1 MNSISEIPVAV
12 LAGGLGTRLR
22 PALKGVPKAMASIN
36 GKPFLHYLF
45 DWLIFQGTKQV
56 VLCTGYLGKQIKD
69 YFGDH
74 FGPISIAYSHEAQS
88 LGTAGALR
96 HCLSEIHSDIIL
108 GVNGDTYCDANLKNF
123 LTWHQCHAFNASVLL
138 SYKKDVH
145 RFGSVETD
153 QKGQIVQFHE
163 KTSRPGGGYVSAGVY
178 LFNRSIIENMP
189 DGKNLSME
197 YEVLPDLIGKGL
209 SGYKTKSS
217 FIDIGTP
224 ESFGTVKTYFRQQ
237 AIEGTPYSIPVERAG
252 QLNQHHQTANTTT
265 GDLS

>member
-1 MNSISEIPVAV
+1 MNGISDIFVAV

-22 PALKGVPKAMASIN
+22 QALKGVPKAMASIN

-45 DWLIFQGTKQV
+45 DWLVSQGTKQV
-56 VLCTGYLGKQIKD
+56 VLCTGYLGEQIKD

-74 FGPISIAYSHEAQS
+74 FGPVSIAYSHEAQS

-108 GVNGDTYCDANLKNF
+108 VVNGDTYCDANLKNF
-123 LTWHQCHAFNASVLL
+123 LTWHKCHAFNASVLL

-163 KTSRPGGGYVSAGVY
+163 KASRAGGGYVSAGIY
-178 LFNRSIIENMP
+178 LLNRSILEKIP
-189 DGKNLSME
+189 DGKNISME
-197 YEVLPDLIGKGL
+197 YEVLPKLIGNGL
-209 SGYKTKSS
+209 SGYKTKSA

-224 ESFGTVKTYFRQQ
+224 ESFGTAQTYFEPY
-237 AIEGTPYSIPVERAG
+237 AIEGTQDSIPVEKTER
-252 QLNQHHQTANTTT
+252 LNQRHQTVNMTT